1 MLRAHELSVTFG
13 DLTAVDRVSVDVA
26 DGETVALVG
35 RSGSGKTTL
44 LRAIAGLV
52 PTDGGSV
59 EVDGTDVSSV
69 PSHLRGIGLVFQ
81 DFALFP
87 HLDVGSNVG
96 YGVGTGA
103 DREDRIAEALR
114 LVGLEGMNSRPTNQ
128 LSGGQA
134 QRVALARTLAS
145 RPRMLLLDEP
155 MGSLDRAYRRQ
166 VAEELGSL
174 LGATGIPTILV
185 THDVEEAFAL
195 GDRIVVMEDGVVVAA
210 GPPSS
215 VWAQPGTADAA
226 RILGHTAIVEAEA
239 IDGMARVD
247 AAPIPLPPGTPNG
260 LATILI
266 RNARL
271 MDVGGVPLPVAYSRF
286 SGPLWTTGLRI
297 GGGVLEVMTVQN
309 FEIGDMVDVAIDPD
323 DVTVL

>member
-13 DLTAVDRVSVDVA
+13 DLTAVHRVSIEAA

-52 PTDGGSV
+52 PTDAGRV
-59 EVDGTDVSSV
+59 EVNGIDVSST
-69 PSHLRGIGLVFQ
+69 PAHLRGIGLVFQ

-87 HLDVGSNVG
+87 HLDVGANVG
-96 YGVGTGA
+96 YGIGSGN
-103 DREDRIAEALR
+103 DRTNRIAEALQ
-114 LVGLEGMNSRPTNQ
+114 LVGLEGMESRPTYQ

-145 RPRMLLLDEP
+145 RPGVLLLDEP

-174 LGATGIPTILV
+174 LSSTGIPTILV

-195 GDRIVVMEDGVVVAA
+195 GDRIVVLEDGAVVAA
-210 GPPSS
+210 GPSAS

-226 RILGHTAIVEAEA
+226 RILGHTAIVAAEITNGVA
-239 IDGMARVD
+239 HVD
-247 AAPIPLPPGTPNG
+247 ATPIQIAADSPNG
-260 LATILI
+260 PATVLI

-271 MDVGGVPLPVAYSRF
+271 MDVGGIPLPVAYSRF

-297 GGGVLEVMTVQN
+297 GDGVLEVMTAHW
-309 FEIGDMVDVAIDPD
+309 FEVGDIIHVAIDAA